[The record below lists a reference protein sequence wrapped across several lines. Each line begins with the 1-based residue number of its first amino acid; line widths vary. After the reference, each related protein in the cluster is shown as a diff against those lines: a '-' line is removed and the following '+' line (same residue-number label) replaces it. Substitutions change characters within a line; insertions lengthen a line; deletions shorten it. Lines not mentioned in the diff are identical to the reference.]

1 VINVAPIL
9 RLLAEGA
16 GSLHGLASEA
26 PPAFLLD
33 AGRMTADGP
42 IGPGRFD
49 NRWMVF
55 PQDLPS
61 ASFLLSRGLF
71 KAIVLQRRAGQP
83 AEDLAHA
90 LLRWQEA
97 GIEILA
103 FDPAPAGGAPQ
114 RIRIEKPS
122 RFRALWH
129 RALAIGGLRRN
140 SAGGFGMVI
149 PVPSQGGHG

>member
-1 VINVAPIL
+1 
-9 RLLAEGA
+9 
-16 GSLHGLASEA
+16 
-26 PPAFLLD
+26 
-33 AGRMTADGP
+33 MTANGP

-61 ASFLLSRGLF
+61 ASFLLSRGLSR
-71 KAIVLQRRAGQP
+71 AVVLQRQTGQP
-83 AEDLAHA
+83 AEDLSHA

-103 FDPAPAGGAPQ
+103 LDPASDSSPQ
-114 RIRIEKPS
+114 PLAIQKPS
-122 RFRALWH
+122 RFRALWQ
-129 RALAIGGLRRN
+129 RALAIGGLKRN

-149 PVPSQGGHG
+149 PIPSQGGGGSFS